1 MIVQKSNYDYYYY
14 RNKTKKNNTFF
25 EWLIR
30 WEAYAMTTD
39 GATPTSFSGFSFFLG
54 MAGCLAEYKSCLFL
68 FFIVSFF
75 NLCLL

>member
-14 RNKTKKNNTFF
+14 RNKKKKKKKNTVFVC
-25 EWLIR
+25 LIR

-54 MAGCLAEYKSCLFL
+54 MAGCLAEYKSCLFFVFYRL
-68 FFIVSFF
+68 IF
-75 NLCLL
+75 